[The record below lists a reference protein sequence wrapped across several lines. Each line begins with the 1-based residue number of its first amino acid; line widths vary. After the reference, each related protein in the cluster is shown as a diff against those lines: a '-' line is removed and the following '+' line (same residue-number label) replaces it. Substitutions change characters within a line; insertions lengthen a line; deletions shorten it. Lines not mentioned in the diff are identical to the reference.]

1 MLEFLVVVFVGWLA
15 YALFFGKR
23 KAPGQNGAAAHGA
36 PARRPRHINTA
47 IPGGGP
53 ITSQKAAGDALA
65 AVLQAN
71 GFGLR
76 GRTKEPL
83 RSTLTDFRADMKE
96 HLEQLRSNI
105 EYLSEEHENQSDY
118 REGIADQ
125 LQDMLESRQPD
136 GADDEAI
143 ARTQRHIGHLDR
155 ELAEMA
161 AALAAD
167 KQALKDFKADRSAFV
182 SAYVLHVMEGA
193 PTPNRGVLDATAS

>member
-1 MLEFLVVVFVGWLA
+1 MLEFLAVMFAGWLV
-15 YALFFGKR
+15 YALLFGKR
-23 KAPGQNGAAAHGA
+23 KAPGDGVAAAHGT
-36 PARRPRHINTA
+36 PTRRPRHINTA

-53 ITSQKAAGDALA
+53 ITSQKAACDALV

-96 HLEQLRSNI
+96 HLEQLRDNI
-105 EYLSEEHENQSDY
+105 EDLRAEHEKQSDY

-125 LQDMLESRQPD
+125 LQDMLEDRQAD
-136 GADDEAI
+136 GSDDEAI
-143 ARTQRHIGHLDR
+143 ARTQRHMGHLDR

-167 KQALKDFKADRSAFV
+167 RQALKDFKADRSAFV

-193 PTPNRGVLDATAS
+193 PTPNRGVLDATAP